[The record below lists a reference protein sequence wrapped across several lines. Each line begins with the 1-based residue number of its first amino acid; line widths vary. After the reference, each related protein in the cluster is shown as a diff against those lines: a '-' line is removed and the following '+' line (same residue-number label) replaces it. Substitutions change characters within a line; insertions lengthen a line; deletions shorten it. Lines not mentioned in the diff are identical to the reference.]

1 MKRFLTLYGDTME
14 NQQPP
19 QNGQS
24 TAPVG
29 EQKISRVFEKQLFPT
44 QIRSYEYGLTNEL
57 IDSFLELINDQ
68 PSEDLMSIDHPSIEK
83 FKEII
88 YDICQDL
95 EEFKANTDETRTN
108 PSQIDENLNYL
119 PEIIGSNVLFQQ
131 TKEHIPLHAY
141 EFVPLVFTFVMNT
154 GSYPQFTYY
163 ADTRGGVQTIRQKIG
178 QGLVGTYFGLR
189 GQVGEVIITPG
200 YLQRYTETNLSDQA
214 QVFFNVMVGFAS
226 Y

>member
-1 MKRFLTLYGDTME
+1 ME
-14 NQQPP
+14 NYQPP

-24 TAPVG
+24 VAAVEG
-29 EQKISRVFEKQLFPT
+29 QKITRTFEKQLFPT

-57 IDSFLELINDQ
+57 IDSFLELINTQ
-68 PSEDLMSIDHPSIEK
+68 PSEDLMTIDHPSIDK

-88 YDICQDL
+88 FDICQDL
-95 EEFKANTDETRTN
+95 EEFKVSGTEENVTK
-108 PSQIDENLNYL
+108 PIQIDENLNYL

-131 TKEHIPLHAY
+131 TREHIPLHAY

-163 ADTRGGVQTIRQKIG
+163 ADTRGGVQTTRQKIG

-189 GQVGEVIITPG
+189 GQVGECIITPG
-200 YLQRYTETNLSDQA
+200 YVQRYTETNLSDQA